1 MEAVAAEK
9 VIFPE
14 LDGGGDGDIL
24 TGGIEADAAGTVV
37 PITALFELDEPTI
50 FALGDAVWRRLQGS
64 PDRRPLCPP
73 DAATLARRSENTMM
87 VLIPCSLGEIE

>member
-1 MEAVAAEK
+1 MVSAEK
-9 VIFPE
+9 VLSDD
-14 LDGGGDGDIL
+14 LDGSADCDIL
-24 TGGIEADAAGTVV
+24 IGGIEAEAAGTVE

-73 DAATLARRSENTMM
+73 DAATLTMCSEHTLTM
-87 VLIPCSLGEIE
+87 LNHCLFQEIE

>member
-1 MEAVAAEK
+1 MVSAEK
-9 VIFPE
+9 VLSDD
-14 LDGGGDGDIL
+14 LDGSADCDIL
-24 TGGIEADAAGTVV
+24 IGGIEAEAAGTVE